1 MNDGKNQ
8 NGESNLEFSLIFY
21 QVPLLSY
28 YNIFIHYNIIML
40 YYTPYLD
47 DYLVMYFKSNHS
59 ITKKKILFTLD
70 MNDVKNGQLF
80 KYSINSIE

>member
-1 MNDGKNQ
+1 
-8 NGESNLEFSLIFY
+8 
-21 QVPLLSY
+21 
-28 YNIFIHYNIIML
+28 ML